1 MKMTTD
7 DLRKKLEVEKTLLES
22 DLRTVADPDKSIPGN
37 WKARFPEV
45 GSDGDENAQEIS
57 EYQNNVAQEQEMEK
71 RLAEVNHAL
80 EKIASG
86 NYGTCESCNETI
98 KPERL
103 AVNPATRYCTAH
115 AQQ

>member
-1 MKMTTD
+1 MTTD
-7 DLRKKLEVEKTLLES
+7 DFKKKLETEKTLLEN
-22 DLRTVADPDKSIPGN
+22 DLRTIADPDKSISGN

-80 EKIASG
+80 EKIATTT
-86 NYGTCESCNETI
+86 YGTCESCKEPI

-103 AVNPATRYCTAH
+103 AVNPATRFCTTH
-115 AQQ
+115 AKQ